1 VTVVTCMHLLPFWY
15 ASTRDVCLIVL
26 RQEFIDK
33 CEMLIDNEG
42 LREQLQLNAQQF
54 LEEHH
59 STQHEKQQ
67 YINVIS
73 ELIHVAEI

>member
-1 VTVVTCMHLLPFWY
+1 LSHCV
-15 ASTRDVCLIVL
+15 A
-26 RQEFIDK
+26 QEFIDK